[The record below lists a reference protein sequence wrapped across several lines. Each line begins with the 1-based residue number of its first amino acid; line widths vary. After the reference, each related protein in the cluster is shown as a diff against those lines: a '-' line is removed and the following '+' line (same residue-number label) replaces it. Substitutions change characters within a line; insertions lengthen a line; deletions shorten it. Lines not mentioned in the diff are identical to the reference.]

1 MCSISSMYLWRRS
14 RSADVMTWLPTDAG
28 CVDAALFGHELVYF
42 RCEHIENAEASRA
55 LAAWLLVHD
64 INSELHPLTV
74 DVQGYDRSAFW
85 DAIKIVRECSP

>member
-1 MCSISSMYLWRRS
+1 LV
-14 RSADVMTWLPTDAG
+14 ADDAG
-28 CVDAALFGHELVYF
+28 YVDAALFGHELVYF

-55 LAAWLLVHD
+55 LTAWLLVHD

-74 DVQGYDRSAFW
+74 DVQSYDRSAFW

>member
-1 MCSISSMYLWRRS
+1 MV
-14 RSADVMTWLPTDAG
+14 ADDAG
-28 CVDAALFGHELVYF
+28 YVDAALFGHELVYF
-42 RCEHIENAEASRA
+42 RSEHIENAEASRA

-85 DAIKIVRECSP
+85 DAIKIVRESDLGASVSHATSLPRPSPFGPS

>member
-1 MCSISSMYLWRRS
+1 MRVGCL
-14 RSADVMTWLPTDAG
+14 SAPTRHANDG
-28 CVDAALFGHELVYF
+28 PGLVHELVYF
-42 RCEHIENAEASRA
+42 RSEHIEGAEATRA

-74 DVQGYDRSAFW
+74 DGQGYDRSAFW

>member
-1 MCSISSMYLWRRS
+1 LV
-14 RSADVMTWLPTDAG
+14 ADDAG
-28 CVDAALFGHELVYF
+28 YEDAALFGHELVYF
-42 RCEHIENAEASRA
+42 RSEHIESAEATRA

-64 INSELHPLTV
+64 INFELHPLTV

>member
-1 MCSISSMYLWRRS
+1 MDPSWTQGETRAWIDRRGGPSI
-14 RSADVMTWLPTDAG
+14 
-28 CVDAALFGHELVYF
+28 DAALFGHELVYF
-42 RCEHIENAEASRA
+42 RSKHIENAEASVRG
-55 LAAWLLVHD
+55 AWLLVHD